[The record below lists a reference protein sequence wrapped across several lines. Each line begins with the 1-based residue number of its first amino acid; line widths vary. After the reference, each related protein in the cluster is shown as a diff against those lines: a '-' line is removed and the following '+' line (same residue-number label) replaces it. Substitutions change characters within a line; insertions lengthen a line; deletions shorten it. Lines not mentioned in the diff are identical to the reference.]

1 MNSISY
7 RQDCPVKGV
16 VNLPNFSNFPSRKE
30 LSHHAGK
37 RESCQGLCA
46 KQLLDPK
53 LVVHMYIKES
63 YTAYSSVITLTLG
76 WVV

>member
-1 MNSISY
+1 MSFISY
-7 RQDCPVKGV
+7 RQDCPAKGV
-16 VNLPNFSNFPSRKE
+16 VNLPNLSNFPSRKE

-37 RESCQGLCA
+37 RESCQELRA

-53 LVVHMYIKES
+53 LVVHVYVKES
-63 YTAYSSVITLTLG
+63 YATYYSVITLTLS